1 MLAIGV
7 VDPRS
12 GYRKRNR
19 AFAIIFSE
27 VMAEKAAGM
36 AWVLAPLKPEDPSQ
50 VAEPNEEGVWIQVEN
65 PTLRGNPNV
74 SHIIWVI
81 NKDEVQSVLWT
92 WEGES
97 LFFG

>member
-7 VDPRS
+7 VEQALEN
-12 GYRKRNR
+12 RKRNR

-36 AWVLAPLKPEDPSQ
+36 AWVLVPPKPEDPSQ
-50 VAEPNEEGVWIQVEN
+50 MAEPSEDSVWIQVEN

-74 SHIIWVI
+74 SHIVWV
-81 NKDEVQSVLWT
+81 T
-92 WEGES
+92 R
-97 LFFG
+97 